1 MKPDII
7 RQPLLLAIAS
17 LLVVI
22 AAAMTTGTVIS
33 PAPET
38 VISTPLGDLI
48 GLFQEPISPLFPH
61 LLRQP
66 APADR
71 HSLRKAGGPLWTL
84 PRQQYADHTPL
95 RTGRL
100 RNPSGSGVS
109 DGIRHSVHPAVIDPK
124 FLRLFPQRLR
134 DRGRIPGFVFPGTAA
149 AALRPASPPAA
160 VDPGRSILFPPDP
173 ARSLRIA
180 LRCHTAFPR
189 CLLRRL
195 GPGSQSRGHP
205 RRLMALLRQ
214 RQRIPDFRQYS
225 SACPRNSRDRPFYRT
240 LRRIFRTHQFPCDKY
255 QSTGHAD
262 LYHPALHGD
271 GKPDG
276 GTERHPG
283 AAGRRSR
290 TCSTAHAPDLHSHPT
305 HRRNAPVPCFV
316 FRLHC
321 KYIAIKS
328 ASNVEIVHILTFS
341 I

>member
-48 GLFQEPISPLFPH
+48 GLFQERFPRCSRIFCGS
-61 LLRQP
+61 LL
-66 APADR
+66 
-71 HSLRKAGGPLWTL
+71 LLTGILC
-84 PRQQYADHTPL
+84 
-95 RTGRL
+95 GRL
-100 RNPSGSGVS
+100 AVRYGLYPVS
-109 DGIRHSVHPAVIDPK
+109 STLTIPLYGLVACGILLGREYLDGIRHSVHPAVIDPK

-205 RRLMALLRQ
+205 RRLWHSFVS
-214 RQRIPDFRQYS
+214 DSGY
-225 SACPRNSRDRPFYRT
+225 
-240 LRRIFRTHQFPCDKY
+240 RIFANTPP
-255 QSTGHAD
+255 
-262 LYHPALHGD
+262 LVPAILGIVLFIVLC
-271 GKPDG
+271 
-276 GTERHPG
+276 
-283 AAGRRSR
+283 A
-290 TCSTAHAPDLHSHPT
+290 
-305 HRRNAPVPCFV
+305 V
-316 FRLHC
+316 FFGLISFR
-321 KYIAIKS
+321 AI
-328 ASNVEIVHILTFS
+328 S
-341 I
+341 IKARGM

>member
-48 GLFQEPISPLFPH
+48 GLFQERFPLFPH

-225 SACPRNSRDRPFYRT
+225 SACPRNSRDRPFIV
-240 LRRIFRTHQFPCDKY
+240 LCAVFFGLISFRAISIKARGMLTYTILLFTV
-255 QSTGHAD
+255 TGSLMAVPSVTPG
-262 LYHPALHGD
+262 LLAVAAVPAALLM
-271 GKPDG
+271 P
-276 GTERHPG
+276 
-283 AAGRRSR
+283 
-290 TCSTAHAPDLHSHPT
+290 
-305 HRRNAPVPCFV
+305 
-316 FRLHC
+316 
-321 KYIAIKS
+321 
-328 ASNVEIVHILTFS
+328 LTF
-341 I
+341 IRIQRTVGTLLYLVLYFVCIANILQ